1 MTNCTASTN
10 ETHNT
15 SQRRIPNKETDFSSE
30 ATAKKTTHRTTPRHC
45 SLVSSQLAIKR
56 SQGRKVTTPRAWR
69 HLASRKRERRIM
81 IASQVLCL
89 SCVSMFEN
97 FLRTHRT
104 MTSISFCVTGR
115 VWLCSRSRLTTCCVN
130 SLQACKWRK
139 LRIYREPERRNIFWR
154 QVVKIK

>member
-56 SQGRKVTTPRAWR
+56 SQGRKVTL
-69 HLASRKRERRIM
+69 LARDVTLRRGS
-81 IASQVLCL
+81 ASAE
-89 SCVSMFEN
+89 S
-97 FLRTHRT
+97 
-104 MTSISFCVTGR
+104 
-115 VWLCSRSRLTTCCVN
+115 
-130 SLQACKWRK
+130 
-139 LRIYREPERRNIFWR
+139 
-154 QVVKIK
+154 

>member
-56 SQGRKVTTPRAWR
+56 SQGRKVTLLARDVTLRRGSASAESWSPRRCSVWAAFR
-69 HLASRKRERRIM
+69 
-81 IASQVLCL
+81 C
-89 SCVSMFEN
+89 
-97 FLRTHRT
+97 LRTSCART
-104 MTSISFCVTGR
+104 
-115 VWLCSRSRLTTCCVN
+115 
-130 SLQACKWRK
+130 A
-139 LRIYREPERRNIFWR
+139 PWR
-154 QVVKIK
+154 QSPSASPVASGSAREAGWPRVVWTHCKPANGGNWEFTGSQSEEIYFEDKSWK